1 MSDFETQLPM
11 NGLDEALAVLL
22 AHFNV
27 KPSKTLPIGDTI
39 EQRLDSMLHPHGI
52 MRRNRCDAGRFAGW

>member
-39 EQRLDSMLHPHGI
+39 EQRLDSMLT
-52 MRRNRCDAGRFAGW
+52 AS